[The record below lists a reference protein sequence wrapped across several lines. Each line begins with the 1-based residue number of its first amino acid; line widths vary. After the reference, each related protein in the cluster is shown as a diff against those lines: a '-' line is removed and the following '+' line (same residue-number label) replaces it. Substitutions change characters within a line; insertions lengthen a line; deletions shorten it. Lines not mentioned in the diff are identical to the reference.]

1 MTFNFGKSLKEIL
14 LEKAVEFGAVMLV
27 GILLTVLW
35 SLVASLAIW
44 PLWNCV
50 MTDVLGLPA
59 ISYWQAFG
67 ISLLTTLLFKGT
79 VNVSTKK

>member
-14 LEKAVEFGAVMLV
+14 LEKAVEFGAVILM

-35 SLVASLAIW
+35 SFVASLAIW
-44 PLWNCV
+44 PLWNCTV
-50 MTDVLGLPA
+50 PAVFGLPA

-79 VNVSTKK
+79 VNISTKK

>member
-35 SLVASLAIW
+35 CFVASLAIW

-50 MTDVLGLPA
+50 MPAVFGLPA

-79 VNVSTKK
+79 VNVSAKK